1 MSQPRHPSFS
11 LARVQANPRTC
22 SNHCSGPKGVPMRSM
37 PRLLSMVTPVKAE
50 VPLHTLPLAP
60 DVLHRTPA
68 SEEASHPPRASL
80 WVETISDSTR
90 ARRRDASISLSRGR
104 WIRRRRPP
112 ADKNLQ
118 SPISPSSR
126 CCAVPPLLQRPIS
139 EIRGPGKKQTVG
151 RHGGG

>member
-1 MSQPRHPSFS
+1 
-11 LARVQANPRTC
+11 
-22 SNHCSGPKGVPMRSM
+22 MRSM

-50 VPLHTLPLAP
+50 VPRHTLPLAP

-118 SPISPSSR
+118 RQYPPHPAAAPCLLSSNGR
-126 CCAVPPLLQRPIS
+126 YPKFVVLGRSRRWVGMEEGRKTRRRRPNRV
-139 EIRGPGKKQTVG
+139 RGEDGTPRNRVHAIMSGW
-151 RHGGG
+151 